1 MAGLE
6 DLHARLVRLAVGQRR
21 IGRHEEDLM
30 RLRFG
35 AALRKKD
42 ALSEVGS
49 AELTVNTPELQAR
62 RESQR
67 PVGGLLNCGVSRE
80 SQPTRTPNRGAEQD
94 GGQGL
99 GRLLNQV
106 QRLVKLIEVQ

>member
-21 IGRHEEDLM
+21 IGRHEDELM
-30 RLRFG
+30 RPCFG
-35 AALRKKD
+35 AALREKG
-42 ALSEVGS
+42 ALSEVGG
-49 AELTVNTPELQAR
+49 AELSVNTPEIQAR

-67 PVGGLLNCGVSRE
+67 PVGGLLNCGVPRE
-80 SQPTRTPNRGAEQD
+80 SQPARTPNRGAEQD

-99 GRLLNQV
+99 
-106 QRLVKLIEVQ
+106 VKLIEVQ